1 MISLKDKFAL
11 SAESMKGED
20 DFLPLFHL
28 PPGPLPPGPLPTG
41 FKITLGKEFS
51 T

>member
-28 PPGPLPPGPLPTG
+28 PPGPLPTG